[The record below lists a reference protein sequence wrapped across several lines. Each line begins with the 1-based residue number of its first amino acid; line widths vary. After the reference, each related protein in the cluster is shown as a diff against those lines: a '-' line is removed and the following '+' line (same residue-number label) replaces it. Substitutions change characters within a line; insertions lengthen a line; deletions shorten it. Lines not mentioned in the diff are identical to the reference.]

1 MHRPLRYAPLAGL
14 AAVALALTG
23 CSAGAVEVA
32 DRSLQA
38 PVAPGVDPAGESPAA
53 VVPSAE
59 PVPASP
65 SAAPSD
71 AVSAK
76 PEASP
81 EPAASRAPV
90 ASSDV
95 VAAQRVLTDGGYY
108 VGALDGRRGSALRSA
123 LMAFQKVNGLSI
135 DGAIGPATLK
145 ALASP
150 RQPVLRGSSPSNR
163 VEVDLTRQVLY
174 VVKGGKI
181 SRIMPVSSGNGAT
194 YRQKDGSKAR
204 ALTPVGY
211 YTIQRRIVGERKADL
226 GTLYD
231 PQYFYG
237 GWAIHGSNSVPAGP
251 ASHGCVRVTR
261 ADAKTLL
268 RSVSNGMAVYL
279 YGGQHTFAAG
289 SSAPGTDNPT
299 GDTPS
304 DAAPEPAETAQPTVS
319 EPTQT
324 PSRQPSTR
332 PSTAPSRAPSQA
344 PRPSPST
351 VSVSP
356 SPSIAAT
363 SPSSAGSSPS
373 ASPPA
378 G

>member
-32 DRSLQA
+32 DRSVQA
-38 PVAPGVDPAGESPAA
+38 PASPVVDPVGPADESPAA

-65 SAAPSD
+65 STAPSD
-71 AVSAK
+71 A
-76 PEASP
+76 ASP
-81 EPAASRAPV
+81 KPAASRAPV

-211 YTIQRRIVGERKADL
+211 YTVQRRIVGERKADL

-268 RSVSNGMAVYL
+268 RSLSNGMAVYL

-304 DAAPEPAETAQPTVS
+304 DAAPDPAETAQPTVS
-319 EPTQT
+319 EPTQA
-324 PSRQPSTR
+324 PSLQPSTR
-332 PSTAPSRAPSQA
+332 PSPAPSQAPSRAPS
-344 PRPSPST
+344 PSPST
-351 VSVSP
+351 ASVSP
-356 SPSIAAT
+356 SPSTASS

-373 ASPPA
+373 APPPA

>member
-32 DRSLQA
+32 DRSVQA
-38 PVAPGVDPAGESPAA
+38 PTSPVVEPAGESPAA

-65 SAAPSD
+65 SAAASE
-71 AVSAK
+71 A
-76 PEASP
+76 ASP
-81 EPAASRAPV
+81 KPDASPKPAASRAPV
-90 ASSDV
+90 ASSGI

-123 LMAFQKVNGLSI
+123 LMAFQKVNGLSV

-145 ALASP
+145 ALAAP

-163 VEVDLTRQVLY
+163 VEVDLNRQVLY

-211 YTIQRRIVGERKADL
+211 YTVQRRIVGERKADL

-268 RSVSNGMAVYL
+268 RSLSNGMAVYL

-332 PSTAPSRAPSQA
+332 PSTAPSRAPSQV
-344 PRPSPST
+344 P
-351 VSVSP
+351 SP
-356 SPSIAAT
+356 SPSAAATSPSPSAAAT

-378 G
+378 R

>member
-1 MHRPLRYAPLAGL
+1 MHRPLRYAPLVGL

-32 DRSLQA
+32 DRSVQA
-38 PVAPGVDPAGESPAA
+38 SASPVVDPASESPAA

-71 AVSAK
+71 AASAK

-211 YTIQRRIVGERKADL
+211 YTVQRRIVGERKADL

-268 RSVSNGMAVYL
+268 RSLSNGMAVYL

-332 PSTAPSRAPSQA
+332 PSTAPSRAPSQV
-344 PRPSPST
+344 P
-351 VSVSP
+351 SP
-356 SPSIAAT
+356 SPSAAATSPSPSAAAT

-378 G
+378 R

>member
-71 AVSAK
+71 AASAK

-268 RSVSNGMAVYL
+268 RSLSNGMAVYL

-304 DAAPEPAETAQPTVS
+304 DAAPEPAETTRPTVS
-319 EPTQT
+319 EPTRT